1 MSARLWAC
9 CSPSPLTTKHVS
21 RQYRNQ
27 PKLLKFRIIISSAE
41 KLRMPGLSHIT
52 QRIGLLLKF
61 AAGRLADRWEI
72 WFFRRT
78 PVQLEPVR
86 MDPFHVTQ
94 ITGIRG
100 YSHRGGTACLYRHL
114 WIENVAN
121 FQVIVPALQQRSIWL
136 LASFR
141 PCHCGRSPIVM
152 KFSTTAISG
161 TVTFNL

>member
-1 MSARLWAC
+1 MHGC
-9 CSPSPLTTKHVS
+9 GHVVPLPRSQQST
-21 RQYRNQ
+21 YRANTEIQ

-41 KLRMPGLSHIT
+41 KLIMPGLSHIT

-100 YSHRGGTACLYRHL
+100 YNHQGESVRR
-114 WIENVAN
+114 
-121 FQVIVPALQQRSIWL
+121 VPPIWRPRPWQTFKLLVLLLPPPSAWL

-141 PCHCGRSPIVM
+141 PRHCGRSPNVM
-152 KFSTTAISG
+152 KFSTRTISC
-161 TVTFNL
+161 TVAFNP